1 MASSNP
7 TTGTSSASAASPVL
21 IRSKVHTDEEVAKFT
36 ETAKRVFKGA
46 KVVGDIATMNQSL
59 IAGEIDFHLTGGTY
73 SASPARADGHP
84 EIRGVTPKSG
94 PMAGGKGGI
103 SWIEITSQVNN
114 PQLSPLASD
123 FLEYV
128 QSPEMSH
135 KVAFAEGTFNPVA
148 QMGNPECFKLFTKEE
163 LDAIQWDSL
172 EEEMGR
178 SAEYDIVP
186 DYDKLLDIMTAAKRE
201 ASGG

>member
-1 MASSNP
+1 M
-7 TTGTSSASAASPVL
+7 
-21 IRSKVHTDEEVAKFT
+21 E
-36 ETAKRVFKGA
+36 
-46 KVVGDIATMNQSL
+46 
-59 IAGEIDFHLTGGTY
+59 
-73 SASPARADGHP
+73 
-84 EIRGVTPKSG
+84 
-94 PMAGGKGGI
+94 GGKGGI

-114 PQLSPLASD
+114 PQLSPLAAD

-135 KVAFAEGTFNPVA
+135 KVAFAEGTFNPVT
-148 QMGNPECFKLFTKEE
+148 QMGNPDCFKLFTKEE

-172 EEEMGR
+172 EEEMAR